1 MTRKKLSDIIGILVI
16 AGFIASFLIHFPM
29 WANIVL
35 LVLSAVEI
43 YLILK
48 K

>member
-1 MTRKKLSDIIGILVI
+1 MTLKKLSDIIGVFVV

-35 LVLSAVEI
+35 LVLSGVEI

>member
-16 AGFIASFLIHFPM
+16 VGFIASFLVHFPM

-35 LVLSAVEI
+35 LVLSGVEI

>member
-1 MTRKKLSDIIGILVI
+1 MTRKRISDIIGILVI
-16 AGFIASFLIHFPM
+16 VGFIISFLVHFPM

-35 LVLSAVEI
+35 LVLSGVEI

>member
-1 MTRKKLSDIIGILVI
+1 MSKKKLSDIIGAIVI
-16 AGFIASFLIHFPM
+16 IGFIASFIVHFPQ

-35 LVLSAVEI
+35 LVLSGIEI
-43 YLILK
+43 FLILK